1 MVYLQQNR
9 QKNVGKL
16 TYSYTQDFIIFL
28 FNKKKKKT
36 SLLNSFCTYLVIHNI
51 QTFNTPRTHDIIDYN
66 YIFKAIIN
74 ILVEPVATY
83 ISSHLSNNS
92 PFKTF
97 ILLSTTIYLFR
108 YELNGKPGKENT
120 KDRGKLEVRIG
131 FIVRAGSL
139 TDLTKKE
146 RHKSSLGQLSSAAQ
160 SFGGSL
166 LSIGSLEK
174 RKGLK
179 KLAKS
184 IGSKVKGKSKSKNR
198 LDDIN
203 DEEEFRVQGQRP
215 RTAGQEQ
222 GEADPGVVS
231 DEEDEFTVS
240 DVIFFVTKIED
251 RIILQFIDFVVF
263 VIYVIIVRTR
273 LMTDYDY
280 FVLIKSIAA

>member
-9 QKNVGKL
+9 QRNVGKL
-16 TYSYTQDFIIFL
+16 TYSYTQDYIIFL
-28 FNKKKKKT
+28 FNKKT
-36 SLLNSFCTYLVIHNI
+36 SLLNSSCTYLVIHNI
-51 QTFNTPRTHDIIDYN
+51 QTFNTPCTDDIIDYN

-83 ISSHLSNNS
+83 TSSHLSNNS